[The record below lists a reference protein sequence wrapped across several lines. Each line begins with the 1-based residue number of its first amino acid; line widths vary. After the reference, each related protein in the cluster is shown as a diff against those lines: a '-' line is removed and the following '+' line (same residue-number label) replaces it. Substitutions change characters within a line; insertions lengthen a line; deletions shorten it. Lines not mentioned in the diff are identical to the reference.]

1 MNVKDLIYSWSL
13 PSRAGELRAYSLRI
27 PSDTYA
33 KFQAL
38 KQVFTGQS
46 INDLMIDILNESIRD
61 IIDSLQTDE
70 ELVQEAREIHGIDE
84 SGVEQVLNQWRPS
97 QRSKF
102 DVAYHHAL
110 REMTAVK
117 AEKET
122 AE

>member
-38 KQVFTGQS
+38 KQVFPGQS
-46 INDLMIDILNESIRD
+46 INDLMIDILNESVRD
-61 IIDSLQTDE
+61 IVDSLQTYDE
-70 ELVQEAREIHGIDE
+70 QVQEVREIPGIDE
-84 SGVEQVLNQWRPS
+84 SAVETVLEQWGPS

-102 DVAYHHAL
+102 DAAYHHAL